1 MTWWPMPCPHLD
13 YAQDEDYAA
22 EMVRA
27 RRKGIKIFAVAS
39 SGMDQQGEYVF
50 RQLAQQTMGRFLFIL
65 YRTGPQGSL
74 ETPTGWSSTPPSMVG
89 QAHRAIDHGGAGE
102 HDDPRR
108 IGRHEDVGPV
118 GKTSPREPYP
128 HSSVGS
134 AGERAPPAVGCSI
147 PYCPNEPTIS
157 KDSNADGD
165 PNSPLGQ
172 RRTQRTA

>member
-1 MTWWPMPCPHLD
+1 MIFTAILMVLAIIAIPPDLVLISHDLVADALPHLD

-74 ETPTGWSSTPPSMVG
+74 ETPTGVEQYTAVNGWTGSSC
-89 QAHRAIDHGGAGE
+89 D
-102 HDDPRR
+102 
-108 IGRHEDVGPV
+108 
-118 GKTSPREPYP
+118 
-128 HSSVGS
+128 
-134 AGERAPPAVGCSI
+134 
-147 PYCPNEPTIS
+147 
-157 KDSNADGD
+157 
-165 PNSPLGQ
+165 
-172 RRTQRTA
+172 